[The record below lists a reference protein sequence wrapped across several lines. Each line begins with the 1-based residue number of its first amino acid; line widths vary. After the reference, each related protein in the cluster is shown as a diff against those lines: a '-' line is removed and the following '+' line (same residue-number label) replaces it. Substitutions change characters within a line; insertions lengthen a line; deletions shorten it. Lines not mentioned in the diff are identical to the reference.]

1 MLSPCFCL
9 LNVEDQQSNHV
20 KLRTSVSAEGCE
32 QQGKHILGSMNKMD
46 LDCFGNL
53 RFFFLL
59 RYKNDMMICFIS
71 LPNPHQLL
79 LLLFFPS
86 SFLSS
91 FAFSSTAISHY
102 TSASCSSSAFASFSS
117 PSVCSNSSV
126 SHSAHPPLFCFFDV
140 FCFFGL
146 PVELFFIILTQDSRL
161 TQSFKRLKIVFHSG
175 RKHSGSYQRCCC
187 EKVERF
193 NVDKQILLQTPL
205 GGHGWRLFCF
215 CRFHRLLLLGLVESI
230 LRKNKT
236 QLSFLYS
243 GLGRQD
249 KKSS

>member
-1 MLSPCFCL
+1 
-9 LNVEDQQSNHV
+9 
-20 KLRTSVSAEGCE
+20 
-32 QQGKHILGSMNKMD
+32 MNKMD

-140 FCFFGL
+140 FCFCGL

-175 RKHSGSYQRCCC
+175 RKHSGSSINIAAVKKWKGLMLINRSYSKHHSVGMGGGSFAFAGSIASFCLALLKAYCQRTKHRSAFCTLVLADRI
-187 EKVERF
+187 KSHH
-193 NVDKQILLQTPL
+193 NVVLPLPGPSRILPL
-205 GGHGWRLFCF
+205 
-215 CRFHRLLLLGLVESI
+215 
-230 LRKNKT
+230 LRCS
-236 QLSFLYS
+236 LHS
-243 GLGRQD
+243 
-249 KKSS
+249 